1 MPLTTLALGPPS
13 RLGALLEHFSV
24 IKDPR
29 EPCKVAHPLAEVLLL
44 VVCGTIADCDD
55 YDHISAWGEAHL
67 PFLREML
74 PLLPRRPGRAMA
86 DFADEPDRSRGVFGL
101 FHRLGPRDMAR
112 PAGFRRHRWQNL
124 PAQPCVNA
132 GVIGSQCAGVKGS
145 QFLC

>member
-1 MPLTTLALGPPS
+1 MPLTALALGPPS

-24 IKDPR
+24 IEDPR

-74 PLLPRRPGRAMA
+74 PYYHGVPG
-86 DFADEPDRSRGVFGL
+86 
-101 FHRLGPRDMAR
+101 
-112 PAGFRRHRWQNL
+112 AG
-124 PAQPCVNA
+124 
-132 GVIGSQCAGVKGS
+132 G
-145 QFLC
+145 